1 MKHQGPDRPVKRQ
14 ATKAAEIRRVPV
26 RDLLRDANEI
36 IIEHKGQSY
45 NLRITRNDKLILT
58 K

>member
-1 MKHQGPDRPVKRQ
+1 MKHQGSDRAVKRQ
-14 ATKAAEIRRVPV
+14 AVKTAEIRRVPV
-26 RDLLRDANEI
+26 RELLHNSNEI
-36 IIEHKGQSY
+36 IIEHNGQSY